1 MTALTKT
8 EADVLRMLAGGMTP
22 SEIAFA
28 LESTQATIE
37 KQIGDIITKLEVS
50 DTDAALIAAIGAG
63 LIPTEL

>member
-1 MTALTKT
+1 MTALTET
-8 EADVLRMLAGGMTP
+8 EADVLRMLAGGMMP